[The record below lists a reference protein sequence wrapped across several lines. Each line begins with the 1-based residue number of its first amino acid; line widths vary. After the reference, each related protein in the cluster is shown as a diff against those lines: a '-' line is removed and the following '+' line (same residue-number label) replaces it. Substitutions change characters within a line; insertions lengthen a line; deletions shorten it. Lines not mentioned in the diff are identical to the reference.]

1 MSNADR
7 VDGTHSTSILIVAPV
22 PHGGLAALLYGMVI
36 EVREAMAAVFGRR
49 GDHPRPLGV

>member
-7 VDGTHSTSILIVAPV
+7 VDGTHSTPILIVAPV